1 VVSCLGLIYVGRL
14 DGPFVF
20 DDLDGI
26 EHNESLESLATAL
39 TAPPNTPPAGRPI
52 SNLSL
57 AMTRL
62 VAGPTPGAQHRVNLL
77 LHGLVSLFALAALR
91 RMLRLDRMPDWIRER
106 ADGVAFAAALLFAV
120 HPIAVDIVLY
130 AVQRTALCLAL
141 FYVVMF
147 YAGLRA
153 AEADAS
159 RDSGAG
165 AWYGAAWLACLL
177 GMGSKEVMVT
187 APVLFLFL
195 DRAFLSGS
203 FREALRRRRRLY
215 LGLAACYL
223 PLLAL
228 QLTSPRPESTSG
240 FDPLYFALQ
249 GDFLAEYLGR
259 AIWPASNVLDY
270 GRLFPGRP
278 APMLLPG
285 LATLALVLGCLVLT
299 FTHPRAGFAGAWLFG
314 ILAPS
319 SSFITISTEVGAD
332 RRMYLPLLAVI
343 TVGVLSCVAMARRL
357 TGGWSPERR
366 RVLLATLLAMAVLGL
381 GLRSRHQTL
390 QFASTLAFWQHAAE
404 QTPENPRA
412 HYNLGETYRH
422 VGRLEPAITHY
433 RRAIELHPLHIGALS
448 NLGVVLS
455 LIGRPGEAIAILK
468 RAVATEPD
476 SAWLHYNLALV
487 AQRAGRYG
495 EALTELETVFELD
508 PDPALPTLHSAA
520 RTLRAQI
527 EASGAAP

>member
-1 VVSCLGLIYVGRL
+1 LIYVGRL

-20 DDLDGI
+20 DDVAGI
-26 EHNESLESLATAL
+26 EQNKSLESLATAL

-62 VAGPTPGAQHRVNLL
+62 IAGPTPGAQHRVNLL
-77 LHGLVSLFALAALR
+77 LHCLVSLFALAALR
-91 RMLRLDRMPDWIRER
+91 RMLRLDRMPGWIRER
-106 ADGVAFAAALLFAV
+106 ADGIAFAAALLFAA
-120 HPIAVDIVLY
+120 HPIAVETVLY
-130 AVQRTALCLAL
+130 AVQRTELCLAL
-141 FYVVMF
+141 CYVVMF

-153 AEADAS
+153 AEAHAS
-159 RDSGAG
+159 GGSGVG
-165 AWYGAAWLACLL
+165 VWYGAAWLACLL

-203 FREALRRRRRLY
+203 FREALRQRGRLY

-228 QLTSPRPESTSG
+228 QLTSPRGESTSG

-249 GDFLAEYLGR
+249 GEFVAEYLGR
-259 AIWPASNVLDY
+259 AIWPTSNVLDY
-270 GRLFPGRP
+270 GRLFPGRA

-285 LATLALVLGCLVLT
+285 LATLVLVLGCLVLT

-319 SSFITISTEVGAD
+319 SSFVTISTEVGAD

-343 TVGVLSCVAMARRL
+343 TVGVLLCVAMARLL
-357 TGGWSPERR
+357 TGGWSPKRR

-404 QTPENPRA
+404 QAPENPRA
-412 HYNLGETYRH
+412 HYNLGEAYQRE
-422 VGRLEPAITHY
+422 GRLTQAITHY
-433 RRAIELHPLHIGALS
+433 RRTTQLYPEHSAALS
-448 NLGVVLS
+448 NLGIVLS
-455 LIGRPGEAIAILK
+455 LSGRLEEAIATLR

-476 SAWLHYNLALV
+476 SAWLRYNLALA
-487 AQRAGRYG
+487 AQRAGRRE
-495 EALTELETVFELD
+495 EALAQLETVLELD
-508 PDPALPTLHSAA
+508 PEPSLPQLHAAA
-520 RTLRAQI
+520 RALRAQI
-527 EASGAAP
+527 QATGVIDN